1 MPNSFGSA
9 LLFKSAGIQST
20 GLATDGRSILLEH
33 AIPEPPRMHEVERF
47 WYVAYEPLIGL
58 PKHYAILAPIAKGRH
73 EGKEKYWHHFNE
85 LCKPLR
91 DRGIEPVVFPAA
103 DEAEAAKAACPDA
116 TIYEPTSLGNF
127 AALCEKAAIVIA
139 NDSGV
144 SHIAAAV
151 GARCRLGG
159 VPDTD
164 RTSPWNEKNV
174 IVGRKGRWPE
184 VDEVITAIDDVLKTK
199 N

>member
-1 MPNSFGSA
+1 M
-9 LLFKSAGIQST
+9 
-20 GLATDGRSILLEH
+20 
-33 AIPEPPRMHEVERF
+33 
-47 WYVAYEPLIGL
+47 
-58 PKHYAILAPIAKGRH
+58 
-73 EGKEKYWHHFNE
+73 
-85 LCKPLR
+85 
-91 DRGIEPVVFPAA
+91 VFPAV

-151 GARCRLGG
+151 GAPQVTIVG
-159 VPDTD
+159 VTDTD

-184 VDEVITAIDDVLKTK
+184 VDEVITPIDDVLKDQK
-199 N
+199 LISM

>member
-1 MPNSFGSA
+1 MACSNRMERPSVAKPVLWMPA
-9 LLFKSAGIQST
+9 LLKRSADPKEFGI
-20 GLATDGRSILLEH
+20 R
-33 AIPEPPRMHEVERF
+33 IP
-47 WYVAYEPLIGL
+47 
-58 PKHYAILAPIAKGRH
+58 
-73 EGKEKYWHHFNE
+73 
-85 LCKPLR
+85 
-91 DRGIEPVVFPAA
+91 RGFFT
-103 DEAEAAKAACPDA
+103 EAAKAACPDA

-151 GARCRLGG
+151 GAPQITIVG
-159 VPDTD
+159 VTDTD

>member
-1 MPNSFGSA
+1 M
-9 LLFKSAGIQST
+9 
-20 GLATDGRSILLEH
+20 
-33 AIPEPPRMHEVERF
+33 
-47 WYVAYEPLIGL
+47 
-58 PKHYAILAPIAKGRH
+58 
-73 EGKEKYWHHFNE
+73 
-85 LCKPLR
+85 
-91 DRGIEPVVFPAA
+91 
-103 DEAEAAKAACPDA
+103 
-116 TIYEPTSLGNF
+116 YEPTSLGNF

-151 GARCRLGG
+151 GAPQVTIVG
-159 VPDTD
+159 VTDTD